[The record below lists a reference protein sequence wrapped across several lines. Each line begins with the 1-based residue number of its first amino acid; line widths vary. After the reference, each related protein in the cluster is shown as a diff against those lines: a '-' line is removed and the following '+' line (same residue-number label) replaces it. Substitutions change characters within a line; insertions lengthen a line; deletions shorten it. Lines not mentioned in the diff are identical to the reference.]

1 MEIRDLRGLTLAV
14 CIMVVIDALSMP
26 IILLTALL
34 FPDAYIDNVVPI
46 ADQVDLATILF
57 GLLTVIVFCRWIYV
71 AGSNLVA
78 AGYDDLEFTPA
89 ARIWWFAVPIACLF
103 KPFQGMRELWN
114 ASHGER
120 HYAEGSPLVATWWAL
135 WLISSL
141 VNSVTGYAARSP
153 DSGTAPYWIQSVF
166 AIALGVVAIL
176 MIRRIAEAQMQL
188 SGPQLAEVFA

>member
-14 CIMVVIDALSMP
+14 CIMVVIDALTMP

-34 FPDAYIDNVVPI
+34 FPDAYTENVVPI

-57 GLLTVIVFCRWIYV
+57 SLLTAIVFCRWIYV

-114 ASHGER
+114 ASHGEGY
-120 HYAEGSPLVATWWAL
+120 YANGSPLVATWWAL
-135 WLISSL
+135 WLL
-141 VNSVTGYAARSP
+141 GTVVNSVTGFAARSP
-153 DSGTAPYWIQSVF
+153 DSGTAPYWIQSVV
-166 AIALGVVAIL
+166 AIPLAVVAIL
-176 MIRRIAEAQMQL
+176 MIRRIAEAQRQL